1 MTYKTILVD
10 CDASPKVGHRLAV
23 AVELAARFGAHLIGV
38 HVRAPV
44 LPPVFADGTVPMESL
59 LDAFEQ
65 AAKAEEAAAAKAF
78 ESAIKGSR
86 WSSEWRVVEGYAEE
100 QLANLSRQA
109 DLLVLGQTDP
119 DSATR
124 AVPARPEAVVL
135 ASGRP
140 AIVVPHVGT
149 ADPPGKTVMLC
160 WKPTRESARAAADAL
175 PFLTKAEKV
184 IVLIVD
190 RTAPEGDP
198 AAEVTTWL
206 ERHGIKAT
214 VQHDIASDTDVGD
227 VILSRAADNR
237 ADLIVMGLY
246 GHSRLRQMVLGGV
259 SRTLLASMTTPL
271 FVAH

>member
-23 AVELAARFGAHLIGV
+23 AVELAGRFGAHLIGL
-38 HVRAPV
+38 HVRAPI
-44 LPPVFADGTVPMESL
+44 LPQVFADGTLPMESL

-65 AAKAEEAAAAKAF
+65 AAKAEEAAATKAF
-78 ESAIKGSR
+78 EAAVKGSR
-86 WSSEWRVVEGYAEE
+86 SSTEWRVVEGFSEE
-100 QLANLSRQA
+100 LLTNAAHQA
-109 DLLVLGQTDP
+109 DLLVLGQIDP

-124 AVPARPEAVVL
+124 ATPPRPEAVVM

-140 AIVVPHVGT
+140 AIVVPHVGI
-149 ADPPGKTVMLC
+149 AGPPGKTVMLC

-175 PFLTKAEKV
+175 PFLTAAEKV

-190 RTAPEGDP
+190 RAAPEGDP

-206 ERHGIKAT
+206 ERHGIKAS
-214 VQHDIASDTDVGD
+214 VQHDIASDSDVGD